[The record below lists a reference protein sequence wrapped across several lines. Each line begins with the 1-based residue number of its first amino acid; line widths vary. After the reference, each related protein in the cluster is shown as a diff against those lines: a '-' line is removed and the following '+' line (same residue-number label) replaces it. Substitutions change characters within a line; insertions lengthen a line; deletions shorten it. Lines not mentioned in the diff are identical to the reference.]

1 MNKSNYI
8 HDSTVYQFNK
18 EINCKTSNG
27 QKVTLDKFML
37 FTVGRKLTSSNT
49 KTYIKLLDPIKLG
62 SRNYSLVIVSNNNL
76 KKKSIPDIK
85 LKKIHGLP
93 LGLVTDFLTA
103 NNLKSLN
110 FSGKTLKELFFES
123 LEAILGPK
131 LEKIYS
137 WVNES
142 LLFSNFVKKNM
153 NELFDFDKNKSITKL
168 LKLSDIYE
176 DLTRDKVLIMG
187 GIDSDGRPTNIVTK
201 MIINSE
207 GDIIFEDGKPMSQP
221 RDRENYDAVYYKG
234 EVLFSPFS
242 QNSTPSKIIYF
253 DTLTNKHS
261 EISEELL
268 NKMPQKSQADGF
280 YNSSTLSVLDNK
292 IFIISG
298 YWNSHYGFITID
310 KVYEL
315 EEFNDTWNIKSKAD
329 LNECSYNSA
338 SIEFDK
344 KIFVC
349 GGNDGS
355 LSGVNTN
362 VMYFDPETNI
372 WNKDSDMVRKR
383 ESFSLF
389 VYNEELYAV
398 GGDYEGGCTIEKRRK
413 DYNTNSNNE
422 EYINT
427 LNGLNSEENGPWM
440 VIAACNRNGCASALI
455 GSKIFLFGGGNN
467 KSTFDYIDLAVEKKK
482 WASQDDNCK
491 YFNKKSRVMPR
502 EINNSIAV
510 FIPGSLL
517 NKRNK

>member
-8 HDSTVYQFNK
+8 HDSTIYQFNK

-123 LEAILGPK
+123 LEEILGPK

-221 RDRENYDAVYYKG
+221 RDRENYDAVYNQG
-234 EVLFSPFS
+234 LVFFSPNEQEKKLAF
-242 QNSTPSKIIYF
+242 F

-261 EISEELL
+261 EVFEEVI
-268 NKMPQKSQADGF
+268 KFRTIDEFS
-280 YNSSTLSVLDNK
+280 NSSTLSVLDNK
-292 IFIISG
+292 IFILGG
-298 YWNSHYGFITID
+298 YWSSNYGDVTSG

-315 EEFNDTWNIKSKAD
+315 EETQDTWSITKKKDNPAGFR
-329 LNECSYNSA
+329 NSA
-338 SIEFDK
+338 SIELEG
-344 KIFVC
+344 KIIVC
-349 GGNDGS
+349 GGLYDNGS
-355 LSGVNTN
+355 LNNRVWC
-362 VMYFDPETNI
+362 FDPETND
-372 WNKDSDMVRKR
+372 WERDTVMVRER

-389 VYNEELYAV
+389 VYKKELYAV
-398 GGDYEGGCTIEKRRK
+398 GGDYNGCTIEKRK
-413 DYNTNSNNE
+413 NHNTNSNNE
-422 EYINT
+422 EYIKAFSDFNF
-427 LNGLNSEENGPWM
+427 EKNGPWM
-440 VIAACNRNGCASALI
+440 VIAACNRKGCASALI
-455 GSKIFLFGGGNN
+455 GSKIFLFGGGDN
-467 KSTFDYIDLAVEKKK
+467 KSTFDYIDLEKKK
-482 WASQDDNCK
+482 WASQDDSCK
-491 YFNKKSRVMPR
+491 YYNEESRVMPR

-510 FIPGSLL
+510 FIPGILSIS